1 MNRLIARA
9 RSDEGVTLTELMV
22 VLMLMGIVSVIFST
36 AIVSALRSTR
46 NADGVARS
54 NDDVRLAIAT
64 LDRELRSASQICT
77 PGPALAGDTL
87 TFETRTA
94 TGTETVTYWID
105 DPDADGV
112 GVLVRTVDGGQERV
126 VVEGVV
132 NGWVAATEGTPE
144 PMFTNQGITEAVG
157 PSTTVTGSPSFGKVI
172 SLRVW
177 VDANPRDDISPKLE
191 TTELSGRNVWTPN
204 AGCT

>member
-1 MNRLIARA
+1 MSRLVQRL
-9 RSDEGVTLTELMV
+9 RHDDGVTLTELMV

-36 AIVSALRSTR
+36 AVVSALRSTR
-46 NADGVARS
+46 NVEGVARS

-77 PGPALAGDTL
+77 PGPAAAGDVL
-87 TFETRTA
+87 TFETRVA
-94 TGTETVTYWID
+94 TGTETITYRID

-112 GVLVRTVDGGQERV
+112 GTLVKSDDNGDRV

-132 NGWVAATEGTPE
+132 NGFVAAETGVPE

-177 VDANPRDDISPKLE
+177 VDSNPRDDISPKLE

>member
-1 MNRLIARA
+1 MSRLIHRI
-9 RSDEGVTLTELMV
+9 RHDDGVTLTELMV

-36 AIVSALRSTR
+36 AIVAALRSTR
-46 NADGVARS
+46 NVEGVARS

-77 PGPALAGDTL
+77 PGPALAGDVL
-87 TFETRTA
+87 TFETRGA
-94 TGTETVTYWID
+94 TGTETITYRID

-112 GVLVRTVDGGQERV
+112 GTLVKTTDAAGDRV
-126 VVEGVV
+126 VVDGVV
-132 NGWVAATEGTPE
+132 NGFVSAESGVPE

-172 SLRVW
+172 SLRIW

>member
-1 MNRLIARA
+1 MSRLIQRL
-9 RSDEGVTLTELMV
+9 RSDDGVTLTELMV

-36 AIVSALRSTR
+36 AVVSALRSTR
-46 NADGVARS
+46 NVEGVARS
-54 NDDVRLAIAT
+54 NDDIRLAIAT

-77 PGPALAGDTL
+77 PGPAESGDIL
-87 TFETRTA
+87 TFQTRLA
-94 TGTETVTYWID
+94 TGTETITYRID

-112 GVLVRTVDGGQERV
+112 GTLVKSDDNGDRV

-132 NGWVAATEGTPE
+132 NGFVAAETGVPE

-177 VDANPRDDISPKLE
+177 VDSNPRDDISPKLE

>member
-9 RSDEGVTLTELMV
+9 RSEEGVTLTELMV

-46 NADGVARS
+46 NAEGVARS
-54 NDDVRLAIAT
+54 NDDVRLVIAT

-94 TGTETVTYWID
+94 SGTETVTYRVD
-105 DPDADGV
+105 DPDTDGV
-112 GVLVRTVDGGQERV
+112 GTLVKSIDGGDERIV
-126 VVEGVV
+126 VHNVV
-132 NGWVAATEGTPE
+132 NGWVATTNGTPE
-144 PMFTNQGITEAVG
+144 PMFTNQGITEAIG

-204 AGCT
+204 AGCS

>member
-1 MNRLIARA
+1 MTRLIR
-9 RSDEGVTLTELMV
+9 RLRYDDGVTLTELMV

-46 NADGVARS
+46 NVEGVARS

-77 PGPALAGDTL
+77 PGPAAAGDIL
-87 TFETRTA
+87 TFETRLA
-94 TGTETVTYWID
+94 TGTETITYRID

-112 GVLVRTVDGGQERV
+112 GTLVKSDDNGDRV

-132 NGWVAATEGTPE
+132 NGFVAAETGVPE

-172 SLRVW
+172 SLRIW
-177 VDANPRDDISPKLE
+177 VDSNPRDDISPKLE

>member
-46 NADGVARS
+46 NAEGVARS

-94 TGTETVTYWID
+94 SGTETVTYRID
-105 DPDADGV
+105 DPDTDGV
-112 GVLVRTVDGGQERV
+112 GTLVKSVDGGDERIV
-126 VVEGVV
+126 VHNVV
-132 NGWVAATEGTPE
+132 NGWVAATNGTVE
-144 PMFTNQGITEAVG
+144 PMFTNQGITEAIG

-177 VDANPRDDISPKLE
+177 VDASPRDDISPKLE

-204 AGCT
+204 AGCS

>member
-1 MNRLIARA
+1 MSRLLARL
-9 RSDEGVTLTELMV
+9 RSDDGVTLTELMV
-22 VLMLMGIVSVIFST
+22 VLMLMGIVSIIFST

-46 NADGVARS
+46 NAEGVARS

-77 PGPALAGDTL
+77 PGPALSGDTL
-87 TFETRTA
+87 EFQTRIA
-94 TGTETVTYWID
+94 TGTETVLYRID

-112 GVLVRTVDGGQERV
+112 GTLVKSIDGGDERV

-132 NGWVAATEGTPE
+132 NGFVAATNGTAE
-144 PMFTNQGITEAVG
+144 PMFTNQGISEAVG

-177 VDANPRDDISPKLE
+177 IDANPRDDISPKLE

>member
-1 MNRLIARA
+1 MTRLIR
-9 RSDEGVTLTELMV
+9 RLRYDDGVTLTELMV

-46 NADGVARS
+46 NVEGVARS

-77 PGPALAGDTL
+77 PGPAAAGDIL
-87 TFETRTA
+87 TFETRLA
-94 TGTETVTYWID
+94 TGTETITYRID

-112 GVLVRTVDGGQERV
+112 GTLVKSDDNGDRV

-132 NGWVAATEGTPE
+132 NGFVAAETGVPE

-177 VDANPRDDISPKLE
+177 VDSNPRDDISPKLE

>member
-1 MNRLIARA
+1 
-9 RSDEGVTLTELMV
+9 MV

-36 AIVSALRSTR
+36 AVVSALRSTR
-46 NADGVARS
+46 NVEGVARS

-77 PGPALAGDTL
+77 PGPAAAGDVL
-87 TFETRTA
+87 TFETRVA
-94 TGTETVTYWID
+94 TGTETITYRID

-112 GVLVRTVDGGQERV
+112 GTLVKSDDNGDRV

-132 NGWVAATEGTPE
+132 NGFVAAETGVPE

-177 VDANPRDDISPKLE
+177 VDSNPRDDISPKLE